1 MDKALSAQMWG
12 LDMER
17 SSEGHCLG
25 GAAQKMEED
34 GILYGKQHT
43 ALMLALALNFI
54 FFETVV
60 VSSKGYKLSW

>member
-1 MDKALSAQMWG
+1 MVRQ
-12 LDMER
+12 
-17 SSEGHCLG
+17 SEGSCLG
-25 GAAQKMEED
+25 GAPQKMEED
-34 GILYGKQHT
+34 GILHGKQHT